1 MITFVAGLLVTA
13 ALAVT
18 AAVLYSHN
26 EKRLLGLR
34 ARELG
39 LVIRTAVPTLQTP
52 LVSAAELAD
61 ATGGSARKFRAFA
74 APLVGPGRQ
83 FVSVSLWAA
92 NGPLTKP
99 AAVVGSAPSLGLDPE
114 QARHFMAH
122 AKQSRQLS
130 VTHVLPRPTP
140 RLGYAF
146 YIPGPGGGYIAY
158 AENPLPSNRRSKVAE
173 NTGFSDLNY
182 AIYLGRSTAKKDLL
196 VSDIKHFPVSGR
208 HASTTVPFGDSA
220 FMLVVTPNK
229 SLGGSFF
236 ESLPWIIV
244 ILGVMITLAAS
255 MLTERLA
262 RRRAY
267 AERLAGVLDRVAA
280 ENREMYTQQRS
291 IAQTLQHAL
300 LPEALPVLPG
310 LQVSASYVPAASGI
324 DVGGDWYDVVPCEGD
339 RVLLVIGDVSGHGL
353 RAATTMA
360 SLRHATLAYAA
371 EDPTPA
377 SVLFKLSNF
386 VNASSPD
393 YFATV
398 LCVLVDASGH
408 SMSISSAGHLPPLLV
423 DGDRGRFLEF
433 EPDIAIGVTR
443 DWKYRETTVAA
454 RAGASLI
461 AFTDGL
467 VERRAE
473 MLDIGLERL
482 RAAAT
487 REQLGL
493 EQLVQR
499 LAHELSSEEH
509 NDDTAIVGIRWQS

>member
-1 MITFVAGLLVTA
+1 
-13 ALAVT
+13 
-18 AAVLYSHN
+18 
-26 EKRLLGLR
+26 
-34 ARELG
+34 
-39 LVIRTAVPTLQTP
+39 
-52 LVSAAELAD
+52 
-61 ATGGSARKFRAFA
+61 
-74 APLVGPGRQ
+74 
-83 FVSVSLWAA
+83 
-92 NGPLTKP
+92 
-99 AAVVGSAPSLGLDPE
+99 LGLDPE
-114 QARHFMAH
+114 QARRFMKH
-122 AKQSRQLS
+122 AMKSRQLS
-130 VTHVLPRPTP
+130 VTSLLSRPSP

-146 YIPGPGGGYIAY
+146 YTPGPGGGYIAY
-158 AENPLPSNRRSKVAE
+158 AESPLPSNRRSRAAE
-173 NTGFSDLNY
+173 STGFSDLNY
-182 AIYLGRSTAKKDLL
+182 ALYLGRSQARKNLL
-196 VSDIKHFPVSGR
+196 VGDINHFPISGR

-220 FMLVVTPNK
+220 FTLVVTANK

-236 ESLPWIIV
+236 NSLPWIIV
-244 ILGVMITLAAS
+244 ILGLMITLAAT

-310 LQVSASYVPAASGI
+310 LRVSASYVPAASGI
-324 DVGGDWYDVVPCEGD
+324 DVGGDWYDVVPCDGD

-371 EDPTPA
+371 EDPAPA

-386 VNASSPD
+386 VNSSSPD

-408 SMSISSAGHLPPLLV
+408 SMSVSSAGHLPPLLL
-423 DGDRGRFLEF
+423 DGDGGRFLEF

-443 DWKYRETTVAA
+443 DWKYRETTVTAPA
-454 RAGASLI
+454 RASLI

-467 VERRAE
+467 VERRGE
-473 MLDIGLERL
+473 MLDVGLERL

-487 REQLGL
+487 REQQGL

-499 LAHELSSEEH
+499 LAHELSSDEH
-509 NDDTAIVGIRWQS
+509 HDDTAIVGIRWQS